1 MPFCFQ
7 HTRTNVRHA
16 TISNSNPNNLSC
28 KFKWDKNRRNV
39 FRSLSHLLLCFC
51 TGLCV
56 RGNTK
61 LRKDARKRSENATI
75 FSERKIEE
83 HTGAAIRCCSPTASY
98 PATRRKRK
106 RSGKTTMRA
115 EGATVLLNHLVEQL
129 GCTWLRRPVALD
141 NLAFLRG
148 ITARS
153 SPAPSWVHLC
163 RRLAI
168 VCTALQV

>member
-1 MPFCFQ
+1 MKDR
-7 HTRTNVRHA
+7 RTHR
-16 TISNSNPNNLSC
+16 SCNP
-28 KFKWDKNRRNV
+28 
-39 FRSLSHLLLCFC
+39 LLFAYRLLPGD
-51 TGLCV
+51 TQK
-56 RGNTK
+56 TQ
-61 LRKDARKRSENATI
+61 RKDNDA
-75 FSERKIEE
+75 
-83 HTGAAIRCCSPTASY
+83 G
-98 PATRRKRK
+98 
-106 RSGKTTMRA
+106 
-115 EGATVLLNHLVEQL
+115 LLNHLVEQL